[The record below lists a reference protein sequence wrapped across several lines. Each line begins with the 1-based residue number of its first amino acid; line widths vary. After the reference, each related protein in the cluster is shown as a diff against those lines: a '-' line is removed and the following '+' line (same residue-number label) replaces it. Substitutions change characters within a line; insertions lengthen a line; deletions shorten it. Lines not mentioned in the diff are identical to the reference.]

1 MARKVRFTQDD
12 GDDAPEVVSRSVSKA
27 DAKRQEKALRE
38 FEAEEK
44 ARRKA
49 RNRERD
55 QKLKER
61 ARVTNGGKSGEK
73 RKKVRFAEVEEA
85 GDESVD
91 EKDDV
96 EARMLRAMRD
106 AADEVGGGEG
116 EADDDDSDGDGDGDF
131 MGFGQGMD
139 LGDDIA
145 SGSDSSQ
152 DEDDEDAKM
161 LMGEDDSI
169 DLEALADDEA
179 MDEDE
184 EDDETTP
191 LQSNI
196 HRSNKKADY
205 LADDIFAAAFASQNS
220 KSTPKK
226 SVQSTQQQTA
236 KKRRRKSTARP
247 KDLVVGYVM
256 YFPDPI
262 REALSPGSV
271 VVPSARYLNSRI
283 HGHKPLHGVSHLHV
297 LADSWTIASLSEA
310 SKPCSRPRQ
319 KVGSGGRVNPPCFY
333 PTHAA

>member
-1 MARKVRFTQDD
+1 MARKVRLTQDD

-61 ARVTNGGKSGEK
+61 ARVTKGGKSGEK

-116 EADDDDSDGDGDGDF
+116 EADDDDSDGDF
-131 MGFGQGMD
+131 MRFGQGMD

-196 HRSNKKADY
+196 HRSNKRADY

-226 SVQSTQQQTA
+226 SVQSTQQQT

-310 SKPCSRPRQ
+310 SKPCSRPRK